1 MSFDTKR
8 RALGSMPF
16 PGSTVPVNATVAPW
30 AVVRSCRIS

>member
-1 MSFDTKR
+1 
-8 RALGSMPF
+8 MPF